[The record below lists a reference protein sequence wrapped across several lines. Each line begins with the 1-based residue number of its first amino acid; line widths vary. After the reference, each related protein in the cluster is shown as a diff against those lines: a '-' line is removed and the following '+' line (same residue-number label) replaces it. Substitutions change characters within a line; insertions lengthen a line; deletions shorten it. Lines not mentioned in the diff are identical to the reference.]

1 MAQMDSDRI
10 PLVSP
15 DGVLC
20 PRLRRIIQI
29 LVARLENN
37 QEIKK
42 AHLRYWRLAVLTIR
56 LQQRQ
61 EELLQQN
68 NKGCWWWKRHHQ

>member
-15 DGVLC
+15 DGVLR

-37 QEIKK
+37 LELKK
-42 AHLRYWRLAVLTIR
+42 VYLRCWRLGVLTIR
-56 LQQRQ
+56 LLQRE
-61 EELLQQN
+61 EELQKQSNCFWLW
-68 NKGCWWWKRHHQ
+68 NKHH